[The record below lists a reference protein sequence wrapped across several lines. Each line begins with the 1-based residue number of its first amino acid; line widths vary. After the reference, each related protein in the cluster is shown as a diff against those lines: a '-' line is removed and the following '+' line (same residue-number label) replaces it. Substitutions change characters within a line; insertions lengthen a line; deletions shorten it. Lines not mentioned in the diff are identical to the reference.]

1 MQKIKYGVKGMSCSA
16 CVAHVE
22 RAARG
27 VVDGE
32 VTVSL
37 ITNSIIVEIG
47 DGEKEE
53 AVRQRL
59 TKALRAGGYDL
70 IVGDRKALE
79 NAEYKKRTRNLVLSL
94 VLSALLMYVSMG
106 GMLGLPHP
114 AVLNSPAIL
123 SITQLVI
130 TMPIVIINR
139 KYFKGGISALFA
151 KAPNM
156 DSLIAIGSGA
166 SLVYSVFGTVMIL
179 LSNSHEVA
187 HAYAHD
193 LYYESAAMILALV
206 SLGKFLEERAK
217 KKAGDAVMA
226 LSDTLPTLATLLAD
240 GEEKTVEV
248 EEVNVGDVV
257 CVRAGEAVP
266 VDGEIVFGE
275 GSIDESA
282 LSGESLPVDKKV
294 GDGASAS
301 CILRDGYIRIK
312 CTRVGRDTSISRI
325 ITMLEEAA
333 NSKADISRVA
343 DRVSAIFVPAVMSI
357 SLVTLILWL
366 IFGTPALA
374 FKCAI
379 SVLVISCPCA
389 LGLAT
394 PTAIMVG
401 TGVGAS
407 KGILIKS
414 AHALERMRDIKYILV
429 DKTGTLT
436 HGKPFVTGVYGFSDD
451 MLAMAYSL
459 EKMSSHP
466 LAFAICKHAEERGAS
481 ALEVDDFKSKI
492 GNGLYGIIDSNI
504 CLCGKPDFI
513 RENCGGFD
521 SFELDFEGKKMT
533 CAQAVFELMDRGATA
548 ICVYV
553 NGADGER
560 LGVMALADKI
570 KESSVDAVKGF
581 KRLGIECVMLTG
593 DNEASARSVAN
604 EAGISTVHAFLL
616 PEDKAK
622 IIEEYKSR
630 ADGLCA
636 MVGDGINDAPA
647 LALADIGIA
656 IGAGTEVA
664 IDSADVILSKS
675 SLTGVLSALEISR
688 ATLRT
693 IKQNLF
699 WALIYNSIGIP
710 VAAGV
715 LFPMFGITLSPM
727 IGAAAMSFSSVTV
740 VLNALRLRTICK
752 KRIS

>member
-1 MQKIKYGVKGMSCSA
+1 MNKLKYGVKGMSCSA

-22 RAARG
+22 RAARS
-27 VVDGE
+27 VVEGE

-37 ITNSIIVEIG
+37 ITNSIIVEIN

-53 AVRQRL
+53 EIRAKL
-59 TKALRAGGYDL
+59 KKALRAGGYDL
-70 IVGDRKALE
+70 IIGDRKALE
-79 NAEYKKRTRNLVLSL
+79 KKEYSKRLRNLVLSL
-94 VLSALLMYVSMG
+94 SLCALLMYVSMG
-106 GMLGLPHP
+106 RMVGLPRP
-114 AVLNSPAIL
+114 AFLENPLVLAL
-123 SITQLVI
+123 AELVI
-130 TMPIVIINR
+130 TLPIVVINR
-139 KYFKGGISALFA
+139 KYFKGGISALFS

-166 SLVYSVFGTVMIL
+166 SLIYSIFGTVMIFL
-179 LSNSHEVA
+179 ADSHEAA

-226 LSDTLPTLATLLAD
+226 LSDTLPSTATLYID
-240 GEEKTVEV
+240 GEEK
-248 EEVNVGDVV
+248 NVGIEEIKVGDIVS
-257 CVRAGEAVP
+257 VRAGEAIP
-266 VDGEIVFGE
+266 IDGEIIFGE

-282 LSGESLPVDKKV
+282 LSGESLPVDKKQ
-294 GDGASAS
+294 GDSASAS
-301 CILRDGYIRIK
+301 CILCDGYIRIK
-312 CTRVGRDTSISRI
+312 CTRIGGDTSISRI

-343 DRVSAIFVPAVMSI
+343 DKVSAVFVPAVISI
-357 SLVTLILWL
+357 SLLTLVIWL
-366 IFGTPALA
+366 IFGTPVMA

-379 SVLVISCPCA
+379 SVMVISCPCA

-401 TGVGAS
+401 TGAGAG

-436 HGKPFVTGVYGFSDD
+436 HGKPFVTEAYGFNEK
-451 MLAMAYSL
+451 MLSAVYSL

-466 LAFAICKHAEERGAS
+466 LAFAICAYAEEQNAKKC
-481 ALEVDDFKSKI
+481 EVEDFSSKI
-492 GNGLYGIIDSNI
+492 GNGLEGKINGAQ
-504 CLCGKPDFI
+504 CVCGKPRLVGKMVDLSAAEMEI
-513 RENCGGFD
+513 
-521 SFELDFEGKKMT
+521 EGEKISVSQLLEKLMKKGST
-533 CAQAVFELMDRGATA
+533 AV
-548 ICVYV
+548 CVYLKEGDV
-553 NGADGER
+553 ESV
-560 LGVMALADKI
+560 GVIAISDKI
-570 KESSVDAVKGF
+570 KKSSVRAIEGF
-581 KRLGIECVMLTG
+581 RKLGIECVMLTG

-604 EAGISTVHAFLL
+604 EAGIETVHASLL

-622 IIEEYKSR
+622 IIEEYKNKG
-630 ADGLCA
+630 DGLCA

-647 LALADIGIA
+647 LVLADIGIA

-675 SLTGVLSALEISR
+675 SLEDVLTALEISR

-710 VAAGV
+710 VAAGALYP
-715 LFPMFGITLSPM
+715 LFHLTLSPM
-727 IGAAAMSFSSVTV
+727 IGAAAMSFSSITV
-740 VLNALRLRTICK
+740 VLNALRLK
-752 KRIS
+752 KKIK

>member
-1 MQKIKYGVKGMSCSA
+1 MKKIKYGVKGMMCTA

-27 VVDGE
+27 VVEGD

-37 ITNSIIVEIG
+37 MTNSIIVELP
-47 DGEKEE
+47 DDEKEE
-53 AVRQRL
+53 NLKKRL
-59 TKALRAGGYDL
+59 SSALKSAGYEL
-70 IVGDRKALE
+70 VVGDRKAIE
-79 NAEYKKRTRNLVLSL
+79 KAEYKKRIRNLVLSII
-94 VLSALLMYVSMG
+94 LSALLMCVSMG
-106 GMLGLPHP
+106 PMLLSVLSGIVERMTLVWVLAQLAITLP
-114 AVLNSPAIL
+114 V
-123 SITQLVI
+123 
-130 TMPIVIINR
+130 VIINR
-139 KYFKGGISALFA
+139 KYFKGGISALLA
-151 KAPNM
+151 KSPNM
-156 DSLIAIGSGA
+156 DSLIAVGSGA
-166 SLVYSVFGTVMIL
+166 SLIYSLYGTVMIII
-179 LSNSHEVA
+179 SPENA

-206 SLGKFLEERAK
+206 TLGKFLEERAK

-226 LSDTLPTLATLLAD
+226 LSETLPSFATVIKD
-240 GEEKTVEV
+240 GEEVLV
-248 EEVNVGDVV
+248 DIEEVRVGDLVS
-257 CVRAGEAVP
+257 VRAGEAIP
-266 VDGEIVFGE
+266 VDGEIIFGE

-282 LSGESLPVDKKV
+282 LSGESLPVDKKEGESV
-294 GDGASAS
+294 NAS
-301 CILRDGYIRIK
+301 CILRDGYIKVK
-312 CTRVGRDTSISRI
+312 CTRTGSETSISRI

-333 NSKADISRVA
+333 NSKAEISRVA
-343 DRVSAIFVPAVMSI
+343 DRVSAIFVPAVMCI
-357 SLVTLILWL
+357 SLLTLVIWL

-414 AHALERMRDIKYILV
+414 AHALERMKDIKYILV

-436 HGKPFVTGVYGFSDD
+436 HGKPFVTEVYGLSKE
-451 MLAMAYSL
+451 MLSAAYSL

-466 LAFAICKHAEERGAS
+466 LAFAVCSYAEENGALPS
-481 ALEVDDFKSKI
+481 EVSGFKSSV
-492 GNGLYGIIDSNI
+492 GNGLSGEIGESL
-504 CLCGKPDFI
+504 CLCGKPQFI
-513 RENCGGFD
+513 RDNCSNIDTININIHGKMIPIFD
-521 SFELDFEGKKMT
+521 
-533 CAQAVFELMDRGATA
+533 AVEKISEKGATA
-548 ICVYV
+548 ILVYLKK
-553 NGADGER
+553 GEKEDC
-560 LGVMALADKI
+560 GIIAISDKI
-570 KESSVDAVKGF
+570 KESSLNAIEGF
-581 KRLGIECVMLTG
+581 RRLGIECVMLTG

-604 EAGISTVHAFLL
+604 EAGINTVHASLM

-622 IIEEYKSR
+622 IIEEYKNR
-630 ADGLCA
+630 CDGLTA

-675 SLTGVLSALEISR
+675 SLTDVLTALDISR

-699 WALIYNSIGIP
+699 WALIYNCICIP
-710 VAAGV
+710 VAAGA
-715 LFPMFGITLSPM
+715 LFPLFGITLSPM
-727 IGAAAMSFSSVTV
+727 IGSAAMSFSSITV
-740 VLNALRLRTICK
+740 VLNALRLRRLK
-752 KRIS
+752 K